1 LIQKFPIRTLHLSNS
16 RKTEIG
22 FAKNG
27 SKSDVP
33 AKGRHLQEG
42 TPMTAIDHAGGA
54 VDAAPGLLDRDRI
67 VAGPLFTRWLVPPAA
82 LAIHLCIG
90 MAYGMSVF
98 WLPMTKLIANAPAA
112 CAGIS
117 FGDELFTTT
126 CNWTVPSVTHIFEI
140 FIAVL
145 GISAAIWGGWLEH
158 AGPRKAGFIAALC
171 WGGGLVLMGL
181 AIPLHQLWLIFI
193 IAVVC
198 GVGQGLGY
206 ITPVSTLIKWFPD
219 RRGMATGFAIM
230 GYGGGAMIGAPLA
243 VWLMTHFTSGD
254 IPGVSMTL
262 IVMGVIYFLVMCAG
276 AFGFRVA
283 PTGWRPTGWTAT
295 AQSNAMITQRH
306 VHLSRVWGI
315 PQFWLIWGVLC
326 MNVTAG
332 IAVIAM
338 ASPMLQDVFGAKL
351 LGIDSTAALTAAQ
364 KGAIVAAAAGLVGL
378 ISLFNSLGRIFWAS
392 LSDKMGR
399 KNTYYTF
406 FVLGI
411 ILYCLLPTWGHLGL
425 ALLFVASICVILTMY
440 GGGFATVPAY
450 LADIFGTQ
458 MVGAIHGRLITS
470 WSVAGV
476 IGPMI
481 IAGLR
486 QFELDH
492 GVPHNLVYDVTLYVM
507 AGLLFIGLICNFFIK
522 PVDPKYNMTDEELA
536 RERALQREDRIS
548 GNVDTAAR
556 GGFGAGAALAWLGVG
571 IPFCIGLWIAL
582 EKAAAL
588 F

>member
-1 LIQKFPIRTLHLSNS
+1 MCPERAADF
-16 RKTEIG
+16 
-22 FAKNG
+22 
-27 SKSDVP
+27 
-33 AKGRHLQEG
+33 QEV
-42 TPMTAIDHAGGA
+42 TPMTTIEQAGTVAGS
-54 VDAAPGLLDRDRI
+54 APGLLDRDRI
-67 VAGPLFTRWLVPPAA
+67 VAGPRFNRWLVPPAA

-90 MAYGMSVF
+90 MAYGFSVF
-98 WLPMTKLIANAPAA
+98 WLPMAQLIPNAPAT
-112 CAGIS
+112 CAAQS
-117 FGDELFTTT
+117 FIAELFTTT

-158 AGPRKAGFIAALC
+158 SGPRKAGLIAALC
-171 WGGGLVLMGL
+171 WGGGLILLGL
-181 AIPLHQLWLIFI
+181 AVSVHQLWLVYLVSVF
-193 IAVVC
+193 C

-230 GYGGGAMIGAPLA
+230 GYGGGAMIGSPLA
-243 VWLMTHFTSGD
+243 VWLMAHFANG
-254 IPGVSMTL
+254 GVQGISLALMSL
-262 IVMGVIYFLVMCAG
+262 GVIYFIVMSAG
-276 AFGFRVA
+276 AFGFRVV
-283 PTGWRPTGWTAT
+283 PTGWRPTGWTMPAG
-295 AQSNAMITQRH
+295 QQNNAMMTQRH

-351 LGIDSTAALTAAQ
+351 LGIESTAALTTAQ
-364 KGAIVAAAAGLVGL
+364 KAAIVAAAAGLVGL
-378 ISLFNSLGRIFWAS
+378 ISMFNSLGRIFWAS
-392 LSDKMGR
+392 LSDKLGR

-406 FVLGI
+406 FILGI

-425 ALLFVASICVILTMY
+425 AGLFVASVCIIMTMY

-458 MVGAIHGRLITS
+458 MVGAIHGRLITA

-476 IGPMI
+476 VGPMI

-492 GVPHNLVYDVTLYVM
+492 GVAHNLVYDVTLYIM
-507 AGLLFIGLICNFFIK
+507 AGLLFIGLICNSLVR
-522 PVDPKYNMTDEELA
+522 PVNPKYLMTDEELA
-536 RERALQREDRIS
+536 RERAMQREDRIA
-548 GNVDTAAR
+548 GNIESAAR
-556 GGFGAGAALAWLGVG
+556 GSFGIGSALAWLAVG

-582 EKAAAL
+582 QKAAAL
-588 F
+588 M